1 MTRLLWVAVLAATT
15 VGARAAETTIKP
27 EMAPA
32 YKIVSDDDAA
42 GLRRVTVRIDRR
54 LSESDLKAVS
64 DTLTKAQKS
73 GSSGA
78 QIDAVAFYLPTMKLA
93 QGPWAE
99 QRLSSGGKITIL
111 GLRLDEEIAYRAEA
125 LSDQRP
131 IIGMWLTS
139 PPALPGRLTIWREK
153 GGKTFAEWRLRS
165 GQKTVDELDET
176 QSSRGR
182 RFNIAG
188 VSGAYYLATWGGDL
202 ELGDKSSVIAVAE
215 RLVIDKAVS
224 AALKRGPEQKP
235 TATPGAAVSAKTQ
248 TPSAS
253 SQHGEA
259 ADAAQAAAHPTTPVT
274 GNVQANVEKPDAGKT
289 AKVHKASVRRQNK
302 PATGSSASA
311 DSAQASAMT
320 R

>member
-15 VGARAAETTIKP
+15 VCARAAETTIKP

-32 YKIVSDDDAA
+32 YKIVSDDDVA
-42 GLRRVTVRIDRR
+42 GLRRVTVRLDRR

-64 DTLTKAQKS
+64 ETVTKAQKS
-73 GSSGA
+73 GSPV
-78 QIDAVAFYLPTMKLA
+78 DAVAFYLPAMKLA

-99 QRLSSGGKITIL
+99 RRLSEGGKITIQ
-111 GLRLDEEIAYRAEA
+111 GLRLDEETAYRAEA

-131 IIGMWLTS
+131 VLGMWLTS
-139 PPALPGRLTIWREK
+139 PPAMPGRLTIWREK
-153 GGKTFAEWRLRS
+153 GGKTFAEWRLRN

-188 VSGAYYLATWGGDL
+188 VSGAYYLATWGGEL
-202 ELGDKSSVIAVAE
+202 ELGDKSGPIAVAE
-215 RLVIDKAVS
+215 RLVVDKAVS
-224 AALKRGPEQKP
+224 TSSKRAPEPKSAATSAAALIAR
-235 TATPGAAVSAKTQ
+235 TQ

-253 SQHGEA
+253 SQHGDA
-259 ADAAQAAAHPTTPVT
+259 TAAAQAAAHPTTPVT
-274 GNVQANVEKPDAGKT
+274 GTAQAAVEKPDGGKT
-289 AKVHKASVRRQNK
+289 AKTHKASARRQSK
-302 PATGSSASA
+302 PDSSVSV
-311 DSAQASAMT
+311 DSALSSAMT